1 MDVRGEYLAPDPGTL
16 SVPRLSILMIRA
28 ALAYLATGF
37 LVGALLLIQR
47 VVLLGNWLPRLVPL
61 HVEYLLLGCIV
72 QLALGVAFWILPRFR
87 SGPERGRE
95 APAWVAFALLNLGIQ
110 TVALGGAAEAPS
122 TLGLLGRCAEGLAAG
137 AFALHAWP
145 RVKMFGNEDKGA
157 ERVRRS
163 E

>member
-1 MDVRGEYLAPDPGTL
+1 M
-16 SVPRLSILMIRA
+16 SVPRLSILMIRT

-47 VVLLGNWLPRLVPL
+47 AVPLGNWLHRLVPL
-61 HVEYLLLGCIV
+61 HIEYLLLGCMV
-72 QLALGVAFWILPRFR
+72 QLALGVAFWVLPRFR
-87 SGPERGRE
+87 SGAERGRE
-95 APAWVAFALLNLGIQ
+95 APAWVAFVLLNLGVQ
-110 TVALGGAAEAPS
+110 AVAFGGAAGGSS
-122 TLGLLGRCAEGLAAG
+122 TLGLLGRGAEGLAAG

-145 RVKMFGNEDKGA
+145 RVKVFASEDKGA

>member
-1 MDVRGEYLAPDPGTL
+1 MDVRGEYLAPDTGTL
-16 SVPRLSILMIRA
+16 SVPRLSVLMIQT

-37 LVGALLLIQR
+37 LFGALLLIQR
-47 VVLLGNWLPRLVPL
+47 AVPLGNWLPRLVPL

-72 QLALGVAFWILPRFR
+72 QLVLGVAFWILPRFR
-87 SGPERGRE
+87 SGAERGRE

-110 TVALGGAAEAPS
+110 AVAIGGAAGAPS
-122 TLGLLGRCAEGLAAG
+122 TMGLLGRCAEGLAAA

-145 RVKMFGNEDKGA
+145 RVKVFGSEEGA

>member
-1 MDVRGEYLAPDPGTL
+1 
-16 SVPRLSILMIRA
+16 MIRA

-47 VVLLGNWLPRLVPL
+47 AVPLRNWLHRLVPL
-61 HVEYLLLGCIV
+61 HIEYLLLGCLV

-87 SGPERGRE
+87 SGAERGQE

-110 TVALGGAAEAPS
+110 TVAIGGAAGAPS
-122 TLGLLGRCAEGLAAG
+122 TLGLLGRCVEGLAAG

-145 RVKMFGNEDKGA
+145 RVKLF
-157 ERVRRS
+157 RS
-163 E
+163 EDRSGST

>member
-1 MDVRGEYLAPDPGTL
+1 M
-16 SVPRLSILMIRA
+16 PRLSVWMIRA
-28 ALAYLATGF
+28 GLAYLATGF

-47 VVLLGNWLPRLVPL
+47 AVPLANWLPRLVPL
-61 HVEYLLLGCIV
+61 HIEYLLLGCIV

-87 SGPERGRE
+87 SGAERGRQ

-110 TVALGGAAEAPS
+110 AVAIGGAAGAPF
-122 TLGLLGRCAEGLAAG
+122 TIGLLGRCAEGLAAV

-145 RVKMFGNEDKGA
+145 RVKLFGTEHQGV
-157 ERVRRS
+157 ERVRRA

>member
-1 MDVRGEYLAPDPGTL
+1 MDVRGEYLAPDTGTL
-16 SVPRLSILMIRA
+16 SVPRLSVLMIQT

-37 LVGALLLIQR
+37 LFGALLLIQR
-47 VVLLGNWLPRLVPL
+47 AVPLGNWLPRLVPL

-87 SGPERGRE
+87 SGAERGRE

-110 TVALGGAAEAPS
+110 AVAIGGAAGAPS
-122 TLGLLGRCAEGLAAG
+122 TMGLLGRCAEGLAAT

-145 RVKMFGNEDKGA
+145 RVKVFGSEEGA

>member
-1 MDVRGEYLAPDPGTL
+1 M
-16 SVPRLSILMIRA
+16 PRLSVLMIRT

-47 VVLLGNWLPRLVPL
+47 AVPLGNWLHRLLPL
-61 HVEYLLLGCIV
+61 HIEYLLLGCMV

-87 SGPERGRE
+87 SGAERGQE

-110 TVALGGAAEAPS
+110 AVAIGGAAGAPS
-122 TLGLLGRCAEGLAAG
+122 SMGLVGRCAEGLAAG

-145 RVKMFGNEDKGA
+145 RVKMFGDEDNGA

-163 E
+163 G

>member
-1 MDVRGEYLAPDPGTL
+1 MDLRGEYLAPDPGTL
-16 SVPRLSILMIRA
+16 GVPRLSVLMIRTS
-28 ALAYLATGF
+28 LAYLGTGF

-47 VVLLGNWLPRLVPL
+47 AVPLGNWLHRLVPL
-61 HVEYLLLGCIV
+61 HIEYLLLGCIV
-72 QLALGVAFWILPRFR
+72 QLALGVSFWILPRFR
-87 SGPERGRE
+87 SGAERGRQ

-110 TVALGGAAEAPS
+110 TVALGGAAGAPS
-122 TLGLLGRCAEGLAAG
+122 SMGLVGRCAEGLAAG

>member
-1 MDVRGEYLAPDPGTL
+1 MDLCDEYLAPEPGTL
-16 SVPRLSILMIRA
+16 GVPRLSVLMIRT

-47 VVLLGNWLPRLVPL
+47 AVPLGNWLHRLVPL
-61 HVEYLLLGCIV
+61 HIEYLLLGCIV

-87 SGPERGRE
+87 SGAERGRQ
-95 APAWVAFALLNLGIQ
+95 APAWVAFGLLNLGIQ
-110 TVALGGAAEAPS
+110 AVALGGAAGAPS
-122 TLGLLGRCAEGLAAG
+122 SMGLIGRCAEGLAAG